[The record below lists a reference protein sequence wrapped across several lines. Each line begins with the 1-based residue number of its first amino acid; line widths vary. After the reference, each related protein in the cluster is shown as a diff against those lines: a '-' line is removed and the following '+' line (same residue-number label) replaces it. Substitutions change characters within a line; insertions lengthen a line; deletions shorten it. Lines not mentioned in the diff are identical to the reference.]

1 MEPEKSCA
9 TSSRLVP
16 AEFLYEKSVLADA
29 LRLPLIHMLISVRYP
44 DPFPNPSATVIIP
57 VPAVRPVAV
66 LPVPAM
72 NLAPMLVMVA
82 ISVPSDGN
90 F

>member
-1 MEPEKSCA
+1 VGFCYGE
-9 TSSRLVP
+9 TGLT
-16 AEFLYEKSVLADA
+16 DA
-29 LRLPLIHMLISVRYP
+29 LRSPIIHMLILVRCP
-44 DPFPNPSATVIIP
+44 DPFPDPAATVIIP

-66 LPVPAM
+66 VPVPAM